1 MARWYFL
8 ACFIPSFSLVA
19 GHSPRFELRGQK
31 ISLKSDIPG
40 TPDSILWKRNGN
52 KVVEFNGQEQETYG
66 QYENRISLDWH
77 TAELEIADLRIEDS
91 GEYELEVYMNNKWS
105 TSLHKLE
112 VVDRVAKP
120 TISCEMNDGGGFNKS
135 GMLLCSAEPRQP
147 QSLMRFEWQS
157 NGNVQPGTKLTI
169 SLGDE
174 YDDEVYSCRVSN
186 PLSEETA
193 TFTAKD
199 CYPENSSVLTAVLV
213 TIAVFSLS
221 LLLMGLGIFFCKNP
235 NKACFAKGNRH
246 DPEKPGATKAER
258 SGHID
263 RMPTMPSTQRLNQGS
278 DENTADECQRLIP
291 TTPTNPSTQ
300 RPNQEHDGD
309 LQDEK
314 PQDRSDE
321 NKADECQRII
331 PTTPTNPS
339 TQRPNQEHDGDLQD
353 QWPQKGSVRIK
364 IKQFQSSFHGETPPT
379 GFPGSKRNKER
390 PRLDLNHFANNNKG
404 VADEDQLREFAETEV
419 PQSENTSEPAVVLTN
434 TISSTAAEQSESN
447 KETAEDDEKR
457 PPLDIT
463 VTPPTPQPRNHVG
476 DSDTVKDLEKNKDLN
491 EETKEVLPHYDSSD
505 SEKDNEPVPAD
516 VSTNTMSDLES
527 STAFLHQDLKKDED
541 GKSPPANVVTPVPKP
556 RSQFTQNSP
565 NTAPE
570 VTAGGQKKD
579 ANSDQV
585 NRETDTSGV
594 GETHESGSS
603 AEDEQSSPVSEQKDS
618 ETKRHDQDPVTE

>member
-246 DPEKPGATKAER
+246 DPEKPGATK
-258 SGHID
+258 
-263 RMPTMPSTQRLNQGS
+263 GS